1 VLPPPPVK
9 RPLQAR
15 FFDTVPLESCTVPQL
30 PVPMPV
36 VKFSSLGFGLKPQ
49 QLARV
54 VVVVTGAVV
63 VVTIVV
69 VVATGPVVVVVAT
82 GPVVVV
88 VATGPVVVVVA
99 TGPVVVVVA
108 TGPVVVV
115 VVGPGG
121 QGFGE
126 QLPGPA
132 SCPPWALHCA
142 GVRSMQVSKAPPAD
156 DWTQHCVCVGVVVV
170 VVAVG
175 VVVVVVATGAVVVV
189 VATGAVVVVVATA
202 VVVVV
207 EPETQGLCAQER
219 APRDVPPNALQW
231 SGVFCP
237 HSPWMQQATLNGG
250 PCPCPWFAWAVAP
263 VSTNATASIA
273 TSALRPKN
281 PQSVFRMTASVCR
294 GQDPLCVVARFLRVS
309 MPDAI
314 LYDCKDRGRNP
325 HTPAKQFTPL
335 GEAAGHQPA
344 EGCPRSPG
352 ATSAL
357 GA

>member
-1 VLPPPPVK
+1 MLPPPPVK

-63 VVTIVV
+63 VVTI
-69 VVATGPVVVVVAT
+69 VVVVAT

-207 EPETQGLCAQER
+207 EPETQGLCAQESG
-219 APRDVPPNALQW
+219 PRDVPPNAVQW

-273 TSALRPKN
+273 TGALRPKI
-281 PQSVFRMTASVCR
+281 PQSVFRMTAFVCR

-314 LYDCKDRGRNP
+314 LYDCRGRGRNP

>member
-1 VLPPPPVK
+1 MLPPPPVK

-69 VVATGPVVVVVAT
+69 VVATGPVVVVV
-82 GPVVVV
+82 
-88 VATGPVVVVVA
+88 
-99 TGPVVVVVA
+99 
-108 TGPVVVV
+108 
-115 VVGPGG
+115 VGPGG

-156 DWTQHCVCVGVVVV
+156 DWTQHCVCVGAVVV

-207 EPETQGLCAQER
+207 EPETQGLCAQESG
-219 APRDVPPNALQW
+219 PRDVPPNAVQW

-273 TSALRPKN
+273 TGALRPKI
-281 PQSVFRMTASVCR
+281 PQSVFRMTAFVCR

-314 LYDCKDRGRNP
+314 LYDCRGRGRNP